1 MFIRDLKLKKGNT
14 HSVTLVDVHLPVR
27 LGHRDAEKVFGA
39 PLNAQLAATGLG
51 TVLSCDTRKRQTG
64 AAIGVDIS
72 LGLREAHDVAL
83 RTVAGMLDALSA
95 PYGSSIRM
103 TEGVGDPLLFGVT
116 EGLEIAVETPR
127 APTPEMRRELAMTCR
142 EALANQ
148 GVGRGWDQ
156 RRDKTVFYFYGE
168 NYAEMHRR
176 LARALRATKRFGE
189 ASFRRMA

>member
-39 PLNAQLAATGLG
+39 PLKAQLAATSLG
-51 TVLSCDTRKRQTG
+51 TVLTCTTRTRKSG
-64 AAIGVDIS
+64 AAIGVDIA
-72 LGLREAHDVAL
+72 LGLRDARESAL
-83 RTVAGMLDALSA
+83 KSVAGMLEALSA
-95 PYGSSIRM
+95 PYGSSIRL
-103 TEGVGDPLLFGVT
+103 TDGVGDPLLFGVT

-127 APTPEMRRELAMTCR
+127 APTPEMRRELALTCR
-142 EALANQ
+142 EALDRQ
-148 GVGRGWDQ
+148 GVSRGWDL

-176 LARALRATKRFGE
+176 LAQALRATNRFGE
-189 ASFRRMA
+189 ATFRRMA